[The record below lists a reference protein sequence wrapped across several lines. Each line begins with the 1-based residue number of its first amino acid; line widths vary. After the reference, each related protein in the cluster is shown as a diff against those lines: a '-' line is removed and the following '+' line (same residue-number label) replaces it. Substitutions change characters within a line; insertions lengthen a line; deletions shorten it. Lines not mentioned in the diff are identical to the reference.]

1 MRAEPVRAGAVASI
15 DRLSARRKS
24 RKRKA
29 RVVRTK
35 RSAILALRSCSVEL
49 APADPVHRSKPPILL
64 QGVLVEKERTPK
76 GAAPIKWVLLTTLA
90 ADTPRGLPPHRGIL
104 RPALAHQG
112 LAPGPQVQTQC
123 GGDRKPH
130 RGAYRPRAAAINLV
144 IAWRI
149 MLMTPL
155 GRNHPDLP
163 PGVLFSELEI
173 DVLKAFAAQQGVE
186 APDTLAKAIRVV
198 ARIGGTQRGCT
209 FRME

>member
-90 ADTPRGLPPHRGIL
+90 ADTPEACRRIAEYYARRWRIKDWHRVLKSRRNVEEIENRTVERIAHALPPSTSSS
-104 RPALAHQG
+104 
-112 LAPGPQVQTQC
+112 PGASC
-123 GGDRKPH
+123 
-130 RGAYRPRAAAINLV
+130 
-144 IAWRI
+144 
-149 MLMTPL
+149 
-155 GRNHPDLP
+155 
-163 PGVLFSELEI
+163 
-173 DVLKAFAAQQGVE
+173 
-186 APDTLAKAIRVV
+186 
-198 ARIGGTQRGCT
+198 
-209 FRME
+209 